1 MTITDMK
8 YEIIRYFS
16 VERVGNIA
24 FNDLMLRARHDLEI
38 ELQHTMKDIPI
49 VNGTEASDYYESE
62 IYNFYLRYVYGD
74 EDD

>member
-38 ELQHTMKDIPI
+38 ELQHT
-49 VNGTEASDYYESE
+49 VN
-62 IYNFYLRYVYGD
+62 NP
-74 EDD
+74 